1 MFEDSILDVALGM
14 VFLYALLSLVT
25 TAITEGIANLFSLRS
40 RALHSWLEDMLGD
53 TWTSAAG
60 RQRGITRELL
70 GHPLIR
76 AMGKNDRAPD
86 YIPPETFTAVLLE
99 ILSRPDQQQLRH
111 RPRTYPELRAM
122 VFAIDESPP
131 LRQVLLNLTAS
142 PRRDIHEAEAAVERW
157 FDASMDSLRHWYGR
171 RMQIVAFIF
180 ATATV
185 LLVNADSLMFADALW
200 QNSDLRVAVA
210 ERATGLDVRTHEQ
223 RVQGEGEGEGQPG
236 EVDKK
241 ALAKDIEQLRAIDGF
256 PLGWSADPLDRRH
269 PPKNVLGWLMK
280 LLGLGLTVLATTL
293 GAPFWFGLLS
303 KVVSLRKAPP
313 ESRANQANQ
322 DLQQLLTGAGGD
334 GGDGGRRT
342 ITITSE
348 VGSTTPGT
356 GV

>member
-122 VFAIDESPP
+122 VFAIEESPP

-223 RVQGEGEGEGQPG
+223 RVQGEGEGKGQPG
-236 EVDKK
+236 E
-241 ALAKDIEQLRAIDGF
+241 
-256 PLGWSADPLDRRH
+256 
-269 PPKNVLGWLMK
+269 
-280 LLGLGLTVLATTL
+280 
-293 GAPFWFGLLS
+293 
-303 KVVSLRKAPP
+303 
-313 ESRANQANQ
+313 
-322 DLQQLLTGAGGD
+322 
-334 GGDGGRRT
+334 
-342 ITITSE
+342 
-348 VGSTTPGT
+348 
-356 GV
+356 